1 LRWESG
7 KTSHDSKN
15 ALRWIDPHVH
25 IMPAKRMR
33 GLVRWVKKFTP
44 GFPISEDITTEEIL
58 SGLRESEI
66 SGFFNLVFP
75 LWEEETEDLNRFNR
89 DLCAGIPEAIPFGS
103 VHIDTPDKEK
113 ETRRCIE
120 EYGFMGMK
128 LHPYAQ
134 RFPAFGPEMRPM
146 FEVLNEHQRPL
157 LVHTGFDVFYGMY
170 MDFENM
176 EAVISG
182 YPNLQLVAVHAL
194 FPRFSLAYRLLEEYP
209 NFWLDMTNT
218 MSCMRIYE
226 DIKSDQGS
234 LPPIASSLEMKDV
247 EENHEFFLRL
257 FRDFPGRI
265 MYGTDFPVGF
275 GYHPA
280 LLDDMRYFD
289 FGEEI
294 EEQMLYCTVLNLIE
308 RCGYEHPLALLEDG
322 S

>member
-7 KTSHDSKN
+7 KTSNDSKN

-58 SGLRESEI
+58 SGLRESQI

-176 EAVISG
+176 EAVISD

-194 FPRFSLAYRLLEEYP
+194 FPRFSLAYRLLEKYP

-226 DIKSDQGS
+226 DIKNDQGS
-234 LPPIASSLEMKDV
+234 PPPIATSLEMKDV

-289 FGEEI
+289 FEEEI
-294 EEQMLYCTVLNLIE
+294 EEQMLCRTVLNLIE
-308 RCGYEHPLALLEDG
+308 RCGYEHPLAVLEDG